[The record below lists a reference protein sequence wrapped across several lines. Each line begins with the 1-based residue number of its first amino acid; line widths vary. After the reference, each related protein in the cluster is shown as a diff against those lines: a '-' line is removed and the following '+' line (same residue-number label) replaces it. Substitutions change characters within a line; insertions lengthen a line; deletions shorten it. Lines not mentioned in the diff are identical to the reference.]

1 MPDKIPVEKI
11 KEMAHQSA
19 RAASAPVPVRRYR
32 AVLFQAALVLVAS
45 AFAVLTF
52 LVKTMPS
59 FAIDLQI
66 TKAIQLINFPFFA
79 SFMSLVSW
87 PGFGPQLVII
97 TGLIILLI
105 YSFGLHWESVMALV
119 AASFST
125 GINLMVKDLIQRPR
139 PASNLVNVFAK
150 LTDLSFPSGH
160 VMFYIGFYGF
170 IGFLAFSLLK
180 PSLKRSFLLAFFGGL
195 VVLIGASR
203 IYLGQHWASDVLGA
217 YLLGSLTLEAYIQIY
232 LWGKT
237 RFFVHQPMVAEPHR
251 RMIKSHSYWIA
262 GKQKNKKSISY
273 DDTIGLT
280 ATIFPLF

>member
-1 MPDKIPVEKI
+1 MSEQKDKKPVEKI
-11 KEMAHQSA
+11 KEVKEEVQQSA
-19 RAASAPVPVRRYR
+19 RAASAKAPVRRYR
-32 AVLFQAALVLVAS
+32 AVLFQTALVLVAG
-45 AFAVLTF
+45 AFAALTF

-87 PGFGPQLVII
+87 PGFGPQLVVI
-97 TGLIILLI
+97 TALIILLI

-125 GINLMVKDLIQRPR
+125 GINLMIKDLIQRPR
-139 PASNLVNVFAK
+139 PTPNLVNVFAK
-150 LTDLSFPSGH
+150 LTDFSFPSGH

-180 PSLKRSFLLAFFGGL
+180 PSLKRSFLLTFFGGL

-217 YLLGSLTLEAYIQIY
+217 YLLGSLTLEAYIQVY

-237 RFFVHQPMVAEPHR
+237 RFFVHQPIASAEP
-251 RMIKSHSYWIA
+251 
-262 GKQKNKKSISY
+262 
-273 DDTIGLT
+273 
-280 ATIFPLF
+280 

>member
-1 MPDKIPVEKI
+1 MSDKIPVEKI
-11 KEMAHQSA
+11 KEMAHLSA
-19 RAASAPVPVRRYR
+19 HAASVPVPMRRYR
-32 AVLFQAALVLVAS
+32 VVLFQTALVFVAS
-45 AFAVLTF
+45 AFTVLTF
-52 LVKTMPS
+52 CVKTMPF

-87 PGFGPQLVII
+87 PGSGPQLVII
-97 TGLIILLI
+97 TALIILLI

-125 GINLMVKDLIQRPR
+125 GINLIVKDLIQRPR
-139 PASNLVNVFAK
+139 PTSNLVNVFAK
-150 LTDLSFPSGH
+150 LTDSSFPSGH

-170 IGFLAFSLLK
+170 MGFLAFSLLK
-180 PSLKRSFLLAFFGGL
+180 PSLKRSFLLTFFGSL

-232 LWGKT
+232 IWGKT
-237 RFFVHQPMVAEPHR
+237 RFFLHQPVVTAE
-251 RMIKSHSYWIA
+251 S
-262 GKQKNKKSISY
+262 
-273 DDTIGLT
+273 
-280 ATIFPLF
+280 

>member
-1 MPDKIPVEKI
+1 MFPAPVSLIFGSFGGLAPERAGIGCTFILPDNKAVEKI
-11 KEMAHQSA
+11 KEIKEEVHQSTH
-19 RAASAPVPVRRYR
+19 PVRRYR
-32 AVLFQAALVLVAS
+32 VVLFQTVLFLVAV

-87 PGFGPQLVII
+87 PGFAPQSVII
-97 TGLIILLI
+97 TALIILLI

-119 AASFST
+119 AATFST
-125 GINLMVKDLIQRPR
+125 GINLLVKDLIQRPR
-139 PASNLVNVFAK
+139 PTSNLVNVFAK
-150 LTDLSFPSGH
+150 LTDSSFPSGH
-160 VMFYIGFYGF
+160 VMSYIGFYGF
-170 IGFLAFSLLK
+170 IGFLIFSLLK
-180 PSLKRSFLLAFFGGL
+180 PSLLRNLLLVFISGL

-237 RFFVHQPMVAEPHR
+237 RFFVHKPVVTAESQPLQA
-251 RMIKSHSYWIA
+251 
-262 GKQKNKKSISY
+262 
-273 DDTIGLT
+273 
-280 ATIFPLF
+280 

>member
-11 KEMAHQSA
+11 KETAHQSA
-19 RAASAPVPVRRYR
+19 RAASAPAPVRRYR
-32 AVLFQAALVLVAS
+32 AALFQTVLVLVAS
-45 AFAVLTF
+45 VFAVLTF
-52 LVKTMPS
+52 CVKTMPS

-66 TKAIQLINFPFFA
+66 TKAIQLINFPLFA

-87 PGFGPQLVII
+87 PGSGPQLVVI
-97 TGLIILLI
+97 TALIILLI
-105 YSFGLHWESVMALV
+105 YSFGLRWESVMALV

-139 PASNLVNVFAK
+139 PTSNLVNVFAK
-150 LTDLSFPSGH
+150 LTDSSFPSGH

-170 IGFLAFSLLK
+170 MGFLAFSLQK
-180 PSLKRSFLLAFFGGL
+180 PSLKRSFLVALFGGL

-237 RFFVHQPMVAEPHR
+237 RFFVHQPMA
-251 RMIKSHSYWIA
+251 
-262 GKQKNKKSISY
+262 
-273 DDTIGLT
+273 
-280 ATIFPLF
+280 ATKPRSAHA